1 MISLIIPIYNTKIE
15 HLQKCLHSIISQT
28 YPDFEIVIVD
38 DGSLFISSSE
48 YELIMNLDKRIRI
61 VRHVKNLGVS
71 AARNTGLA
79 NSKGEYLAFIDGD
92 DEIDSR
98 FLNESILLA
107 TKYDADLIIGTM
119 QYIFD
124 DKIEKIYEDDK
135 EYVFERDEL
144 KTLRKSHL
152 GISPNDFPYSILG
165 SSSAKLIKK
174 ELAIKCRFDEKLS
187 IFEDQIFVRK
197 LLLAANKAVYLHHI
211 WYLYY
216 QYTTSSFHNSEKTI
230 GRKALRLNI
239 EYLNAN
245 NNINLLEPDI
255 TIRNEMLNQSI
266 REFLVAID
274 YWIVQNHFHKKERI
288 RSKYISYLY
297 KSVSMET
304 VIEIFDKKYVSKY
317 PIALLY
323 LLKWKHF
330 TVLYFL
336 LLLFD
341 YLRVV

>member
-135 EYVFERDEL
+135 E
-144 KTLRKSHL
+144 
-152 GISPNDFPYSILG
+152 
-165 SSSAKLIKK
+165 
-174 ELAIKCRFDEKLS
+174 
-187 IFEDQIFVRK
+187 
-197 LLLAANKAVYLHHI
+197 
-211 WYLYY
+211 
-216 QYTTSSFHNSEKTI
+216 
-230 GRKALRLNI
+230 
-239 EYLNAN
+239 
-245 NNINLLEPDI
+245 
-255 TIRNEMLNQSI
+255 
-266 REFLVAID
+266 
-274 YWIVQNHFHKKERI
+274 
-288 RSKYISYLY
+288 
-297 KSVSMET
+297 
-304 VIEIFDKKYVSKY
+304 
-317 PIALLY
+317 
-323 LLKWKHF
+323 
-330 TVLYFL
+330 
-336 LLLFD
+336 
-341 YLRVV
+341 